1 MQEYRDGIL
10 LYELTDEKIWSKA
23 VKDTIGLNAYYL
35 DNKKNYMWDSRVD
48 ATVINCLNESIAIK
62 VRKKIT
68 RGNTNIDEIQTK
80 INKNSSLNMD
90 IKEGLFLRGENNFVD
105 QVKWEQGLSDLIYDN
120 QNVKMVYINEV
131 LTPIEKELT
140 EAKGLITSDYQDFLE
155 NEWLT
160 ELKAKYSIN
169 VNSYVFNLLKTN
181 RLSELNIKHDDKVPS
196 FNGSFNE
203 AFKNALNSLGSSKD
217 IFFEWNG
224 NSYTTELK

>member
-1 MQEYRDGIL
+1 M
-10 LYELTDEKIWSKA
+10 
-23 VKDTIGLNAYYL
+23 DT
-35 DNKKNYMWDSRVD
+35 
-48 ATVINCLNESIAIK
+48 
-62 VRKKIT
+62 
-68 RGNTNIDEIQTK
+68 
-80 INKNSSLNMD
+80 
-90 IKEGLFLRGENNFVD
+90 KEGLFLRGENNFVD

-131 LTPIEKELT
+131 LPPIEKELT

-169 VNSYVFNLLKTN
+169 VNSFVLNLLKTN